1 MSGDSAVN
9 PVARR
14 RLTRQQKAA
23 VIIGVLG
30 VETAGPVLEQFD
42 ETSLRHFTHAMS
54 GLKRIDATLVRA
66 TIAEFLAELT
76 PDEDVV
82 HGGLAKARELL
93 EQHVAEGLLM
103 RILDGAES
111 PSVHNVWQKLTKVSD
126 EALADFLTREH
137 PQTAAVVVSKFSPEH
152 AARILNLLE
161 PDVACDVAVGLARAT
176 SLDRHVVEAIGDTM
190 SRDFLAAH
198 ANEDRRSNPAT
209 RIGAIMNYTSP
220 SIRDHILGRIESD
233 QPEFAEEIRRKMFTV
248 EDIPARVPSRAVAV
262 VVRSLDQEVLLKAL
276 FVTKVEAP
284 ETVEFI
290 LGNISTRMAEQ
301 LREELGEITSVR
313 RKDGERAQTEIIR
326 VIRELVAR
334 GEIELVE
341 EDEI

>member
-1 MSGDSAVN
+1 MSGIE
-9 PVARR
+9 PR

-30 VETAGPVLEQFD
+30 SETVGPVLEQLD

-54 GLKRIDATLVRA
+54 GLTRIDATLVRA
-66 TIAEFLAELT
+66 TIAEFLSELQQ
-76 PDEDVV
+76 DKEGIR
-82 HGGLAKARELL
+82 GGLATARELL

-152 AARILNLLE
+152 AARILNLLDPE
-161 PDVACDVAVGLARAT
+161 LARDVVLGLARAA
-176 SLDRHVVEAIGDTM
+176 SLDPHVVEAIGDTM

-198 ANEDRRSNPAT
+198 ANEDRRRNPAD

-248 EDIPARVPSRAVAV
+248 EDIPARLPQRAVAV

-276 FVTKVEAP
+276 FFTKVSAP
-284 ETVEFI
+284 ETVEF
-290 LGNISTRMAEQ
+290 LLSNISTRMSEQ

-313 RKDGERAQTEIIR
+313 RKEGERAQAEIIR
-326 VIRELVAR
+326 VIRELVGN
-334 GEIELVE
+334 GEIELLE
-341 EDEI
+341 EDEREDER